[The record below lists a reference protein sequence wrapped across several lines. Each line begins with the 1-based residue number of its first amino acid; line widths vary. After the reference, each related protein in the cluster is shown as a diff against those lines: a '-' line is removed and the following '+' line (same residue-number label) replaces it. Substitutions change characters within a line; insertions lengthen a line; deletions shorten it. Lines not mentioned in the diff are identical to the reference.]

1 MCARESSRRF
11 ESYSH
16 DLEDD
21 DRGASVPALHTEP
34 VVGESGLS
42 RLVPEAFDGA
52 AMRFSCAGAV
62 VGVSLFSRSV
72 PEAFGAF
79 DAAFMT
85 LFYVTGGD
93 PWPDSLQKNKEDGW
107 RPPH

>member
-1 MCARESSRRF
+1 M
-11 ESYSH
+11 
-16 DLEDD
+16 
-21 DRGASVPALHTEP
+21 
-34 VVGESGLS
+34 
-42 RLVPEAFDGA
+42 
-52 AMRFSCAGAV
+52 
-62 VGVSLFSRSV
+62 GVSIFSKSA

-93 PWPDSLQKNKEDGW
+93 PWPDSLQKNQVVGW

>member
-1 MCARESSRRF
+1 MSVSHKSAPESIAARAR
-11 ESYSH
+11 
-16 DLEDD
+16 
-21 DRGASVPALHTEP
+21 AHTHTHTQ
-34 VVGESGLS
+34 
-42 RLVPEAFDGA
+42 
-52 AMRFSCAGAV
+52 CAGAV
-62 VGVSLFSRSV
+62 VGVSIFSKSA